1 MVFIL
6 KWENVHHFGDIFS
19 PLGLVQARP
28 GWCWQ
33 RPDHVP
39 GVPLKR
45 TQWVLHVFPHPTIT
59 LPSELTNADP
69 SVMQFPQGPAPPGL
83 MTTAGTE
90 IFNPLIFQSA
100 HFQTRACL
108 RKSLMLKMTLFLVH
122 KLQVSVPMSDM
133 ITFLR
138 GLCAPCCL
146 LHPLAQVW
154 ILEGKRARV
163 CEYNPLAQGRRK
175 RTPRSRGDVE
185 ISKP

>member
-6 KWENVHHFGDIFS
+6 KWENVHHFGGIFS
-19 PLGLVQARP
+19 PLGPVQARP
-28 GWCWQ
+28 GWSQ
-33 RPDHVP
+33 QQDHVP

-45 TQWVLHVFPHPTIT
+45 NQGILDVFPHPTFT
-59 LPSELTNADP
+59 LPSEFTNADP
-69 SVMQFPQGPAPPGL
+69 SVMQFPQGPTPPGL

-100 HFQTRACL
+100 HFQTRASL

-122 KLQVSVPMSDM
+122 KLQASVPMSDM

-138 GLCAPCCL
+138 GLRAPCCL
-146 LHPLAQVW
+146 LHPPAQIW
-154 ILEGKRARV
+154 ILEGKWARV
-163 CEYNPLAQGRRK
+163 CECNPPAQGRRT
-175 RTPRSRGDVE
+175 RTPRSRGDTE

>member
-1 MVFIL
+1 MRECSSF
-6 KWENVHHFGDIFS
+6 WRHFLSTRPGTS
-19 PLGLVQARP
+19 QTRLLLAAARP
-28 GWCWQ
+28 CPRGALEEDSVGSSCLPQ
-33 RPDHVP
+33 
-39 GVPLKR
+39 
-45 TQWVLHVFPHPTIT
+45 PTFT
-59 LPSELTNADP
+59 LPNELTSADP

-122 KLQVSVPMSDM
+122 KLQVSVPTSDT

-138 GLCAPCCL
+138 SLCAPCCL

-154 ILEGKRARV
+154 ILEGKWARV
-163 CEYNPLAQGRRK
+163 CECDPPAQGRRK
-175 RTPRSRGDVE
+175 RNPRSRGDVE
-185 ISKP
+185 ISKPLYCTP